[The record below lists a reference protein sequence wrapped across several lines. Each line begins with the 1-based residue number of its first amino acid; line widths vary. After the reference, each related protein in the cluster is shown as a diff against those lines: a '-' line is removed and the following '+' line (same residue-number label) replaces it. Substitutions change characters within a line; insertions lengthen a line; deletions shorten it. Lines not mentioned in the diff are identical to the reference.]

1 MTCHSFFGFSN
12 GHRTISLH
20 RDASSSVI
28 AATER
33 SIYAPNL
40 AAAPGLSSNDVKTS
54 ARSAILPIVNHK
66 FDATNPA
73 RQGLNSAL
81 RGEGDPL
88 NFNQDILGQGNG
100 RYSPARDIHPVCWT
114 RAAIDAGRRKVLVS
128 GSDVAS
134 ALGNSSITGAV
145 ARPTPA
151 SVVFRPR
158 D

>member
-1 MTCHSFFGFSN
+1 MHDSIANLDLTARTVTCHSFFGFSN
-12 GHRTISLH
+12 GHRTIALH

-40 AAAPGLSSNDVKTS
+40 TAAPGLGSNDVKAS
-54 ARSAILPIVNHK
+54 ARSAILPIVNRK

-88 NFNQDILGQGNG
+88 NINQDIL
-100 RYSPARDIHPVCWT
+100 
-114 RAAIDAGRRKVLVS
+114 
-128 GSDVAS
+128 
-134 ALGNSSITGAV
+134 
-145 ARPTPA
+145 
-151 SVVFRPR
+151 
-158 D
+158 